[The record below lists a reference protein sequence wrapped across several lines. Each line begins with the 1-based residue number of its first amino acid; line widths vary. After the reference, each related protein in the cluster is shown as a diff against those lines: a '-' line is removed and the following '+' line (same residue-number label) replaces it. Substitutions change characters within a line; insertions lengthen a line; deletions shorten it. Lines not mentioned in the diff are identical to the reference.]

1 MKVPEFDR
9 HVKQIGGHEIIVA
22 LGEANK
28 FAFKG

>member
-9 HVKQIGGHEIIVA
+9 HVKTVGGHEIVLV

-28 FAFKG
+28 FAFKQ